1 MSTSIIFVVATL
13 SVLGVVSAVI
23 LFFIAQKFKV
33 IEDPRIDQI
42 AEILP
47 AANCGGCGFAGCRN
61 FAESIVKNESLD
73 NMFCPVGGNDLLK
86 LIGPIIGKEAVE
98 QDPMIAVVRCNG
110 SSLNAPL
117 KTEYDGINSCFF
129 MHALHAGDNG
139 CPHGCL
145 GGGDCVEV
153 CTFGAMYMD
162 KVTGLPVI
170 IQEKCVACG
179 ACVKA
184 CPRKIIEMRP
194 RGKKD
199 RRIFVSCVNREKG
212 AIAKKNC
219 EVACIGCGKCVKEC
233 KFEAIS
239 MENNL
244 AYIHASKCT
253 LCRKCVAV
261 CPTNAIHELNFPE
274 RKKQPAEG
282 EATLEPVG

>member
-1 MSTSIIFVVATL
+1 MNTTLIFVVATL
-13 SVLGVVSAVI
+13 SILGVISALI

-33 IEDPRIDQI
+33 IEDPRIDMI
-42 AEILP
+42 SEILP
-47 AANCGGCGFAGCRN
+47 AANCGGCGYAGCRN

-86 LIGPIIGKEAVE
+86 LIGPIIGKDAVE
-98 QDPMIAVVRCNG
+98 KDPLIAVLRCNG
-110 SSLNAPL
+110 TLVHAPI
-117 KTEYDGINSCFF
+117 KTSYEGISSCFF
-129 MHALHAGDNG
+129 MHSLHSGDNG

-145 GGGDCVEV
+145 SGGDCVEA
-153 CTFGAMYMD
+153 CTFGAMFMD
-162 KVTGLPVI
+162 SETGLPVI
-170 IQEKCVACG
+170 VHDKCVACG

-184 CPRKIIEMRP
+184 CPRKIIELRP
-194 RGKKD
+194 KGKKD
-199 RRIFVSCVNREKG
+199 RRIFVSCVNKEKG

-244 AYIHASKCT
+244 AYIHAEKCT

-261 CPTNAIHELNFPE
+261 CPTNAIWEVNFPV
-274 RKKQPAEG
+274 RKKQSNDTETAEVSG
-282 EATLEPVG
+282 Q